1 MIYLILA
8 VLMSSSVSIIMRW
21 GEKHVKNNFAMFLA
35 NYIVCSAIAGFFLMQ
50 SGKPLLASGGAF
62 TFALILGAIG
72 GVLYLSCFVFMKYNI
87 TKNGVMLSTVFMKL
101 GVLVPVLMSIVVFR
115 EKPTVWQI
123 IGFALSIAAI
133 VIIYLQPSGNA
144 EEKRKK
150 LNVSILFLIA
160 LLILGGL
167 SESLANIYDK
177 FGDAELKNHYML
189 CIFSCAALLCAVILL
204 IQRKP
209 IGWKDL
215 AFGVM
220 IGIPN
225 YFSTRFLLHALSS
238 VPAVVT
244 YPVYNIG
251 AIVIVG
257 LFGVFVFREKLS
269 AKKAIGFLLIIV
281 SLVFLN
287 I

>member
-1 MIYLILA
+1 MLYLILA

-35 NYIVCSAIAGFFLMQ
+35 NYITCSLIAGFFLMQ
-50 SGKPLLASGGAF
+50 SGKPLIVQGSESAF
-62 TFALILGAIG
+62 AAILGAVG

-101 GVLVPVLMSIVVFR
+101 GVLVPVLMSVIIFR

-123 IGFALSIAAI
+123 VGFALSIAAI
-133 VIIYLQPSGNA
+133 VIIYLHPKDEKA
-144 EEKRKK
+144 EKRSRV
-150 LNVSILFLIA
+150 NASILFLIA
-160 LLILGGL
+160 LLILGGF

-177 FGDAELKNHYML
+177 FGDAELKNHYMF
-189 CIFSCAALLCAVILL
+189 CIFACAALLCAIIL
-204 IQRKP
+204 IIKRKP
-209 IGWKDL
+209 IGRKDL
-215 AFGVM
+215 LFGVM
-220 IGIPN
+220 IGVPN

-257 LFGVFVFREKLS
+257 LFGIFVFGEKLN
-269 AKKAIGFLLIIV
+269 ARKAIGFFMIAV
-281 SLVFLN
+281 SLVLLN